1 MLWGTPPR
9 KDEGRDMAVQE
20 RLGGLGQV
28 SLYEAAVAVGQV
40 DDEAVGLPFHAA
52 DDHQGLAEVALSM
65 ARGMGQRHEHLLG
78 PAAALPDVVLDDGV
92 LALKPVLVAQPLE
105 DALGGVALLLGDL
118 VVFFKDAVDHAGVG
132 LQLGPSG
139 SSLPPVARR
148 H

>member
-1 MLWGTPPR
+1 
-9 KDEGRDMAVQE
+9 MAVQE
-20 RLGGLGQV
+20 GLGGLRGV
-28 SLYEAAVAVGQV
+28 GLHEAAVAVGQV
-40 DDEAVGLPFHAA
+40 QDEVVGLLFHPV
-52 DDHQGLAEVALSM
+52 DDHPGLSEVALSM

-105 DALGGVALLLGDL
+105 DALGGVALLPGNAEVAL
-118 VVFFKDAVDHAGVG
+118 KDRADDAGVG

-139 SSLPPVARR
+139 RSLPPVARR